1 MDVQIVEC
9 SDTGNVLNLDRAN
22 NYLCRMSFFQQQNY
36 SDPPSRRCTHLWS
49 HFFGC
54 LILGGWN
61 FEDYVHYVHDLG
73 NNVIKRDKHTILFTY
88 FATSHDL
95 LGYDGSF
102 IPVSLSIPILIPILG

>member
-9 SDTGNVLNLDRAN
+9 SDIGNVLNLDRAN
-22 NYLCRMSFFQQQNY
+22 NYLCRMIFF
-36 SDPPSRRCTHLWS
+36 SSKTTPILLVGDVHIFGVI
-49 HFFGC
+49 FFGC

-73 NNVIKRDKHTILFTY
+73 NNVIKRDKQTILFTY